1 MTDPMEPSAARG
13 ARLILLVA
21 LVLLVPLGIRVV
33 DAWFGPEDAPPTYL
47 PALEGP
53 RVRQP
58 FESLPI
64 EQLAGVDPGYVV
76 IGDSMAGSR
85 MDYKRFSEL
94 SGRGTAPIFQAGSG
108 SVWWYL
114 ALKNWVLASG
124 IRPACVFIFFR
135 DTNLTDVMF
144 RLDEGFRWN
153 IDRVA
158 RDREDEV
165 NAAIA
170 ARVGGRWGRAGR
182 TVESM
187 YGADQA
193 RLWVEPAVKEWVGR
207 VLIPSRRQ
215 RAAFMTDM
223 NGRFDFLHVRP
234 MEAADLAATVDADA
248 DFDKYVDK
256 SVLPLMLRDARAAGV
271 KLCFVRVQRRPAG
284 NQPPPQSP
292 ALQQYIRNLRAYI
305 EANGGLLRDE
315 QGDPAITLDM
325 YEDGDH
331 LAAHARA
338 YYTEILYARVR
349 PMLQ

>member
-1 MTDPMEPSAARG
+1 MTASTERPAARG
-13 ARLILLVA
+13 ARLAILVLI
-21 LVLLVPLGIRVV
+21 VLLVPLGIRVL
-33 DAWFGPEDAPPTYL
+33 DARFGPEAAPPTYL

-58 FESLPI
+58 FETLPI
-64 EQLAGVDPGYVV
+64 EQLAAVTPGYVV

-85 MDYKRFSEL
+85 MDYRRFSEL

-124 IRPACVFIFFR
+124 IRPHCVFIFFR

-165 NAAIA
+165 DAAIA
-170 ARVGGRWGRAGR
+170 ARLGGAWGGAGRAVDGL
-182 TVESM
+182 

-193 RLWVEPAVKEWVGR
+193 RLWVEPGIKEWVGR

-215 RAAFMTDM
+215 RTAFMTDM
-223 NGRFDFLHVRP
+223 NARFDFLHVRP
-234 MEAADLAATVDADA
+234 MEAADFEAAVDADA
-248 DFDKYVDK
+248 DFQKYVDK
-256 SVLPLMLRDARAAGV
+256 SVLPLMLRDARNAGV

-284 NQPPPQSP
+284 NRPPPQSP
-292 ALQQYIRNLRAYI
+292 ALRQYIRDLRAYI
-305 EANGGLLRDE
+305 EAHGALLRDE
-315 QGDPAITLDM
+315 HGDPAITLDM

-331 LAAHARA
+331 LAAHART